1 VKDFKRESVCEN
13 VWHGGPLASDLKGGQ
28 QHGTCMEREVTKQR
42 SMDGDW
48 SWIIRCCTPYF
59 L

>member
-1 VKDFKRESVCEN
+1 MCEI
-13 VWHGGPLASDLKGGQ
+13 VWHGGPLAGDLKGGQ